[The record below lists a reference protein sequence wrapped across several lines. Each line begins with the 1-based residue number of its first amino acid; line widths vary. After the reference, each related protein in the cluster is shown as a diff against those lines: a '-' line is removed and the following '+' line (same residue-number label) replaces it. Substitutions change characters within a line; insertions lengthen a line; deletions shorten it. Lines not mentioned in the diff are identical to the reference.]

1 MTKAQNMIKGTAKV
15 RVVLTLPS
23 LNDAEIGELF
33 YDATNGKIALR
44 LVSGYVYFTK
54 DS

>member
-1 MTKAQNMIKGTAKV
+1 MTKSQNNITNTAKL
-15 RVVLTLPS
+15 RVVNTLPEVG
-23 LNDAEIGELF
+23 NTEIGELL

-54 DS
+54 DT